1 MSGKPAARQGD
12 MTQYGGSIVQG
23 SAGVRI
29 GAPTGVACSVCPGGV
44 TSGHPVNPL
53 LGAKVLPGETDI
65 ALPGPLPFILSR
77 TYSSYRT
84 KTPAPVGS
92 LGPGWKMPADI
103 RLQLRDNTLI
113 LSDNGGRSLYF
124 EHLFPG
130 EDGYSRS
137 ESLWL
142 VRGGVAKLD
151 EGHRLAALWQALP
164 EELRLSPHRY
174 LATNSPQGPWWLL
187 GWCERVPEAD
197 EVLPAPL
204 PPYRVLTGLVD
215 RFGRTQTFHRE
226 AAGEFSGEITGVT
239 DGAGRHFRLV
249 LTTQAQRAEEARQQA
264 ISGGTEPSAFPD
276 TLPGYTEYGRDNGI
290 RLSAVWLTH
299 DPEYPENLPAAP
311 LVRYGWTPRGELA
324 AVYDRSNTQ
333 VRSFTYDDK
342 YRGRMVAH
350 RHTGRPEICYRY
362 DSDGRVTEQL
372 NPAGLSYTY
381 QYEKDRITITDS
393 LNRREVLHTQ
403 GEGGL
408 KRVVKKEHADGS
420 VTQSQFDAVG
430 RLRAQTDA
438 AGRTTEYSPDVV
450 TGLITRITTPDGRAS
465 AFYYN
470 HHSQLTSAT
479 GPDGLEIRR
488 EYDEW
493 GRLIQETA
501 PDGDITRYRYDNPHS
516 DLPCAT
522 EDATGSRKTMTW
534 SRYGQLL
541 SFTDCSGYVTRYDHD
556 RFGQVT
562 AVHREEGLSQYRAY
576 DSRGQLI
583 AVKDTQGHET
593 RYEYN
598 AAGDLTTVIA
608 PDGSRNGTQYDAWGK
623 AICTTQGGLTRSME
637 YDAAGRVIR
646 LTSENGS
653 HTTFRYDVLD
663 RLIQETGFDGR
674 TQRYHHDLTG
684 KLIRSEDE
692 GLVTHRHYDEADRL
706 THRTVNGETAERWQY
721 DERGWLTDISHIS
734 EGHRYDRHGRL
745 TEKTDLIPE
754 GVIRTDDERTHR
766 YHYDSQHRLV
776 HYTRTQYAEPLV
788 ESRYLYDP
796 LGRRVAKRVWRRE
809 RDLTGWMSL
818 SRKPQVTWYGWDG
831 DRLTTIQNDRT
842 RIQTIYQPG
851 SFTPLIRVETAT
863 GELAKTQHRSLADT
877 LQQSGGEDG
886 GSVVF
891 PPVLVQMLDRLESE
905 ILADRVSEESR
916 RWLASCGL
924 TVAQMQSQMDPVY
937 TPARKIHLYHCDHRG
952 LPLALIST
960 EGTTAW
966 YAEYDEWGNLLNEE
980 NPHQLQQLIR
990 LPGQQYDE
998 ESGLYYNRHRYYDPL
1013 QGRYIT
1019 QDPIGLK
1026 GGWNFYQ
1033 YPLNPISN
1041 IDPLG
1046 LETLKCIKP
1055 LHSMGGTGERSGPD
1069 IWGNPFYHQYLCVPD
1084 GKGDYTCGGQDQRGE
1099 SKGDGLWGPGKASND
1114 TKEAAGRCDL
1124 VETDN
1129 SCVENCLKGKFK
1141 EVRPRYSVLPDI
1153 FTPINLGLFKNCQD
1167 WSNDSLETCK
1177 MKCSGNNIGR
1187 FIRFVFTGVM

>member
-53 LGAKVLPGETDI
+53 LGAKVLPGETDL

-142 VRGGVAKLD
+142 VRGGVLRLD

-299 DPEYPENLPAAP
+299 GPEYPENLPAAP

-324 AVYDRSNTQ
+324 VVYDRSNTQ

-350 RHTGRPEICYRY
+350 RHTGRPEIRYRY

-381 QYEKDRITITDS
+381 QYEKDHITITDS
-393 LNRREVLHTQ
+393 LDRREVLHTQ
-403 GEGGL
+403 GEAGL

-493 GRLIQETA
+493 GNQ
-501 PDGDITRYRYDNPHS
+501 
-516 DLPCAT
+516 
-522 EDATGSRKTMTW
+522 
-534 SRYGQLL
+534 
-541 SFTDCSGYVTRYDHD
+541 
-556 RFGQVT
+556 
-562 AVHREEGLSQYRAY
+562 
-576 DSRGQLI
+576 
-583 AVKDTQGHET
+583 
-593 RYEYN
+593 
-598 AAGDLTTVIA
+598 
-608 PDGSRNGTQYDAWGK
+608 
-623 AICTTQGGLTRSME
+623 
-637 YDAAGRVIR
+637 
-646 LTSENGS
+646 
-653 HTTFRYDVLD
+653 
-663 RLIQETGFDGR
+663 
-674 TQRYHHDLTG
+674 
-684 KLIRSEDE
+684 
-692 GLVTHRHYDEADRL
+692 
-706 THRTVNGETAERWQY
+706 
-721 DERGWLTDISHIS
+721 
-734 EGHRYDRHGRL
+734 
-745 TEKTDLIPE
+745 
-754 GVIRTDDERTHR
+754 
-766 YHYDSQHRLV
+766 
-776 HYTRTQYAEPLV
+776 
-788 ESRYLYDP
+788 
-796 LGRRVAKRVWRRE
+796 
-809 RDLTGWMSL
+809 
-818 SRKPQVTWYGWDG
+818 
-831 DRLTTIQNDRT
+831 
-842 RIQTIYQPG
+842 
-851 SFTPLIRVETAT
+851 
-863 GELAKTQHRSLADT
+863 
-877 LQQSGGEDG
+877 
-886 GSVVF
+886 
-891 PPVLVQMLDRLESE
+891 
-905 ILADRVSEESR
+905 
-916 RWLASCGL
+916 
-924 TVAQMQSQMDPVY
+924 
-937 TPARKIHLYHCDHRG
+937 
-952 LPLALIST
+952 
-960 EGTTAW
+960 
-966 YAEYDEWGNLLNEE
+966 LNEE

-1013 QGRYIT
+1013 RGRYIT

-1026 GGWNFYQ
+1026 GGWNLYT
-1033 YPLNPISN
+1033 YPLSPVNSM
-1041 IDPLG
+1041 DPLG
-1046 LETLKCIKP
+1046 LYEFKSKNIDDIGIFALAMCNGESINENKEYGGLICKKQGEYFPMNPISSNDNDSVDLRNIKCP
-1055 LHSMGGTGERSGPD
+1055 EGSER
-1069 IWGNPFYHQYLCVPD
+1069 V
-1084 GKGDYTCGGQDQRGE
+1084 GDYHTHGFYSDD
-1099 SKGDGLWGPGKASND
+1099 KGNKV
-1114 TKEAAGRCDL
+1114 TKEND
-1124 VETDN
+1124 V
-1129 SCVENCLKGKFK
+1129 
-1141 EVRPRYSVLPDI
+1141 Y
-1153 FTPINLGLFKNCQD
+1153 
-1167 WSNDSLETCK
+1167 DSLNFSSKDLTNSYMNGMGKKEYSSYLGTPNNTYLK
-1177 MKCSGNNIGR
+1177 YNPKAKGNGVTI
-1187 FIRFVFTGVM
+1187 IRQGSN

>member
-53 LGAKVLPGETDI
+53 LGAKVLPGETDL

-142 VRGGVAKLD
+142 VRGGVLKLD

-174 LATNSPQGPWWLL
+174 LATNSPQGPWWVL

-226 AAGEFSGEITGVT
+226 AGGEFSGEITGVT

-249 LTTQAQRAEEARQQA
+249 LTTQALRAEEVRQQA

-324 AVYDRSNTQ
+324 AVY
-333 VRSFTYDDK
+333 
-342 YRGRMVAH
+342 
-350 RHTGRPEICYRY
+350 
-362 DSDGRVTEQL
+362 
-372 NPAGLSYTY
+372 
-381 QYEKDRITITDS
+381 
-393 LNRREVLHTQ
+393 
-403 GEGGL
+403 
-408 KRVVKKEHADGS
+408 
-420 VTQSQFDAVG
+420 
-430 RLRAQTDA
+430 
-438 AGRTTEYSPDVV
+438 
-450 TGLITRITTPDGRAS
+450 
-465 AFYYN
+465 
-470 HHSQLTSAT
+470 
-479 GPDGLEIRR
+479 
-488 EYDEW
+488 
-493 GRLIQETA
+493 
-501 PDGDITRYRYDNPHS
+501 
-516 DLPCAT
+516 
-522 EDATGSRKTMTW
+522 
-534 SRYGQLL
+534 
-541 SFTDCSGYVTRYDHD
+541 
-556 RFGQVT
+556 
-562 AVHREEGLSQYRAY
+562 
-576 DSRGQLI
+576 
-583 AVKDTQGHET
+583 
-593 RYEYN
+593 
-598 AAGDLTTVIA
+598 
-608 PDGSRNGTQYDAWGK
+608 
-623 AICTTQGGLTRSME
+623 
-637 YDAAGRVIR
+637 
-646 LTSENGS
+646 
-653 HTTFRYDVLD
+653 
-663 RLIQETGFDGR
+663 
-674 TQRYHHDLTG
+674 
-684 KLIRSEDE
+684 
-692 GLVTHRHYDEADRL
+692 
-706 THRTVNGETAERWQY
+706 
-721 DERGWLTDISHIS
+721 
-734 EGHRYDRHGRL
+734 
-745 TEKTDLIPE
+745 
-754 GVIRTDDERTHR
+754 
-766 YHYDSQHRLV
+766 
-776 HYTRTQYAEPLV
+776 
-788 ESRYLYDP
+788 
-796 LGRRVAKRVWRRE
+796 
-809 RDLTGWMSL
+809 
-818 SRKPQVTWYGWDG
+818 
-831 DRLTTIQNDRT
+831 
-842 RIQTIYQPG
+842 
-851 SFTPLIRVETAT
+851 
-863 GELAKTQHRSLADT
+863 
-877 LQQSGGEDG
+877 EDG
-886 GSVVF
+886 GSMVF

-924 TVAQMQSQMDPVY
+924 TVAQMQNQMDPVY

-960 EGTTAW
+960 EGATEW
-966 YAEYDEWGNLLNEE
+966 CAEYDEWGNLLSED

-1019 QDPIGLK
+1019 QDPIGLE
-1026 GGWNFYQ
+1026 GGWNQ
-1033 YPLNPISN
+1033 YVYASIHPTYS

-1046 LETLKCIKP
+1046 LIDKP
-1055 LHSMGGTGERSGPD
+1055 APVFNRELNSDAYYLAVNNCYSYALNRYGNPGSRIFGGGGLQPGELSGKEFSKLTCSSIFEASKNDGAKDLDNGSCPSGYHKAQLFIRPHNFIGMGGDYHWYRQDANGE
-1069 IWGNPFYHQYLCVPD
+1069 
-1084 GKGDYTCGGQDQRGE
+1084 
-1099 SKGDGLWGPGKASND
+1099 
-1114 TKEAAGRCDL
+1114 
-1124 VETDN
+1124 
-1129 SCVENCLKGKFK
+1129 
-1141 EVRPRYSVLPDI
+1141 
-1153 FTPINLGLFKNCQD
+1153 
-1167 WSNDSLETCK
+1167 WSDK
-1177 MKCSGNNIGR
+1177 QGVGA
-1187 FIRFVFTGVM
+1187 IRFRGKDPLPPIDYPEKCGTICLPN